1 MARWQFYCPIPD
13 KFDTCGYFVFWKE
26 DIKGSQG
33 QGTQVARADIQFKSR
48 VYVLF
53 I

>member
-1 MARWQFYCPIPD
+1 MTILLPNTRQVGHLRLFRN
-13 KFDTCGYFVFWKE
+13 WKE

-33 QGTQVARADIQFKSR
+33 QGTQVVRADIQFKSR

>member
-1 MARWQFYCPIPD
+1 MTVLLPNTRQVGHLRLFRN
-13 KFDTCGYFVFWKE
+13 WKE